1 MSCAVL
7 TVSGC
12 QARLGVAGACEAV
25 ISAVQRH
32 ADSRVIAD
40 KGFRALANLAVS
52 NGNSGWLG
60 PAGACTGESPMCF
73 TATLVAD

>member
-1 MSCAVL
+1 ML
-7 TVSGC
+7 TTSY
-12 QARLGVAGACEAV
+12 QARLGVAGACEAT

-52 NGNSGWLG
+52 HGNSGWLG
-60 PAGACTGESPMCF
+60 PAGACTGESTTKYPLDLLH
-73 TATLVAD
+73 TIASRY